1 MNLLHRHEE
10 QVVEKV
16 KYLEPEL
23 SSRVSQITPMRIEFV
38 DRVLKHGYLEKD
50 LPELIAAAMT
60 DGIFP
65 TIANHKTSTSE
76 GYLSL
81 LFITI
86 LPGGK
91 IPPEAIDVSL
101 SQAENKTL
109 YGVRITLNGPER
121 HPGAVPGVLP
131 GYEDQYRVTG
141 HDLPYRTNKIMD
153 EKCYE
158 FIAMMDTHIPD
169 PTALYTAPNLEIIA

>member
-1 MNLLHRHEE
+1 MSLLHSRGE
-10 QVVEKV
+10 QVLEVV

-23 SSRVSQITPMRIEFV
+23 SSRLTKITTMRLDFV

-50 LPELIAAAMT
+50 LPELITAAMT
-60 DGIFP
+60 DGMFP
-65 TIANHKTSTSE
+65 AVANHKTGTSE
-76 GYLSL
+76 GYLPL
-81 LFITI
+81 IFITV

-91 IPPEAIDVSL
+91 IPPEAIDVTLSL
-101 SQAENKTL
+101 TENKVL
-109 YGVRITLNGPER
+109 YGARITLNGPELY
-121 HPGAVPGVLP
+121 PGAVPGILP

-169 PTALYTAPNLEIIA
+169 TSTL